1 MSIKLSL
8 PGKVKV
14 HERLI
19 KELGQTLTNIG
30 AFVKGAMEQF
40 GQSVYT
46 VSIIQAALIEH
57 LNCDAEVKAIVE
69 RMERERKE
77 RDEEAAAHAQGDDAN
92 RVEGLTVPLTV
103 V

>member
-19 KELGQTLTNIG
+19 KELGQTLTNV
-30 AFVKGAMEQF
+30 AEFVKGAMSQF
-40 GQSVYT
+40 GHTVYT
-46 VSIIQAALIEH
+46 LSIIQAALIEH
-57 LNCDAEVKAIVE
+57 LGCDAEVKAIVE
-69 RMERERKE
+69 RVERERKE
-77 RDEEAAAHAQGDDAN
+77 RDEKAATHAQGDDAN
-92 RVEGLTVPLTV
+92 SVEGLTGPLTV